1 MTKNTIMVNVTIPRA
16 IGESTSFTLEINS
29 TVLSVIEK
37 LNQPVLKDKIMRND
51 YEFNQFSLIYVND
64 RRIKDS
70 QIQLT
75 SDTDIEIIIPMAG
88 G

>member
-1 MTKNTIMVNVTIPRA
+1 MVNVTIPRA